1 MCDPKKQSTT
11 ADSSTT
17 AEVAGSALA
26 YPDTQYASNIFEE
39 LGFPQP
45 TALGTGSDS
54 QSTVKLLQSPAS
66 KGKSRHLDL
75 RYSTLREKIEHG
87 TIRLFYTPTDH
98 MVADTGT
105 STTKALAPAVLHRLR
120 SYLLGHTT
128 LPQLTEYISQCAPQY
143 LAESFSSAV
152 SS

>member
-26 YPDTQYASNIFEE
+26 YPGTQCASNTFEE

-66 KGKSRHLDL
+66 KGKTRHLDL
-75 RYSTLREKIEHG
+75 RHSTLRMKTEHG
-87 TIRLFYTPTDH
+87 TIRLFYTPTEH
-98 MVADTGT
+98 MIADTG
-105 STTKALAPAVLHRLR
+105 TKALAPAVLHRLR
-120 SYLLGHTT
+120 SYLFGHIPVHFSVCSTAPHPSHT
-128 LPQLTEYISQCAPQY
+128 LISQHNHLLLTERQ
-143 LAESFSSAV
+143 
-152 SS
+152 